1 MTAIVPLIRIPP
13 FPGSRP
19 RRPCEPG
26 SLPARRSGTAE
37 VKQVIAMLAR
47 ERVGGCYWGS
57 QPQMPAAGYV
67 LVAVKSADTRDR
79 VCKDLRQRQAVYV
92 HDAKVVCDPWHLVKC
107 AAEVIVDADDELAVV
122 AASVGLPVRCV
133 GEGPYGSVAT
143 QDGLKDAVET
153 HVLSIF
159 YTNPFTGE
167 RMSAVEALELSAFW
181 RRQIDANRAIS
192 GALGIA
198 AWKRETVGPLLWAGP
213 GTPRFGSSGTIT
225 GNGEQVVIWRSKC
238 SRAAIAKLE
247 RKGVDLVEIEDGFIR
262 SIGLGADC
270 VPPLSVIVDRLGIYF
285 DASRP
290 SDLEVILESGSF
302 SPDLIAQAKALRA
315 LIVERGISKYAAGVL
330 PAQARRSS
338 KRSILVTGQVED
350 DRAVLEG
357 GMGLASNLELLK
369 RVRERAPE
377 AYIIYKPHPDVEA
390 GHRRGAIPN
399 DECRELA
406 DEVVRDGS
414 ISWLIDAVDEVHVNT
429 SLAGFEALL
438 RCKPVATYG
447 VPFYAGWGLTTDYG
461 AVPARRTARRSLDEL
476 VAAALILYPRYLDPD
491 TGLPCPAEVLV
502 RRLAEGHGSGGA
514 RPLIWL
520 RRLQGRLRRKL
531 ANVANG

>member
-1 MTAIVPLIRIPP
+1 
-13 FPGSRP
+13 
-19 RRPCEPG
+19 
-26 SLPARRSGTAE
+26 
-37 VKQVIAMLAR
+37 MLAR

-357 GMGLASNLELLK
+357 GMGLVSNLELLK

-390 GHRRGAIPN
+390 GHRRGAIPDN
-399 DECRELA
+399 QGRELA

-414 ISWLIDAVDEVHVNT
+414 ISRLIDAVDEVHVNT

-438 RCKPVATYG
+438 RCKPVTTYG
-447 VPFYAGWGLTTDYG
+447 APFYAGWGLTTDYG
-461 AVPARRTARRSLDEL
+461 PVPIRRTARRSLDEL

-502 RRLAEGHGSGGA
+502 RRLAEGRGSGGA